1 MQCDWYPQI
10 NTKQSAHE
18 WHRLPKQRTT
28 CSRIVFKYRSNCFK
42 LASYEIREKLR
53 KTAQVSRQMR
63 TLLRMSAQK
72 SQTIWCQEQMSSA
85 SGKIPWRLK
94 CTRIHV
100 PQLFRRKELG
110 SLLQK
115 GNPLACRY
123 AIREKMRIVNT
134 NFRGITNAYIRR
146 FSHCDDRTLNKCTEL
161 WSLACCWWRSIFKMD
176 LSPWNSICLRQRLRE
191 LCRKMKRRRS

>member
-1 MQCDWYPQI
+1 
-10 NTKQSAHE
+10 
-18 WHRLPKQRTT
+18 
-28 CSRIVFKYRSNCFK
+28 
-42 LASYEIREKLR
+42 
-53 KTAQVSRQMR
+53 MR

-146 FSHCDDRTLNKCTEL
+146 FSHCDDRTLTKCTEL
-161 WSLACCWWRSIFKMD
+161 WSLAYCWWRSIFKLD
-176 LSPWNSICLRQRLRE
+176 LSPWNSICLGQRLRE
-191 LCRKMKRRRS
+191 LCRQKEKEKVVINPGIKSTLVEMDLKMLLIWYFELIVKFLVDQPFWFLHFNNK